1 MLAPKKL
8 ALLTATGSSTAHFDP
23 SLLHRGNVEALLQGS
38 VLSQSMVASRRA
50 LVTGL
55 GTPSLAPSPGGVAV
69 AASAK
74 AGAELRAASMST
86 HASGTVV
93 SIGAVPAENRGST
106 KLYSLAPI
114 PATIGDLRK
123 AAGTQRRF
131 HFSHGE

>member
-69 AASAK
+69 AASA
-74 AGAELRAASMST
+74 SMST